1 MSFLGS
7 TVEKKISANGR
18 TFKLFLTEQEGGYWV
33 ATVLYIN
40 DGIVH
45 AHNESR
51 ATKADSYNVAVD
63 WVLSNIDRNASVESL

>member
-1 MSFLGS
+1 MSFLG
-7 TVEKKISANGR
+7 TTTGKKISANGR

-51 ATKADSYNVAVD
+51 ATMAGSYNVAVD